1 MAYGMR
7 PQELAA
13 VGRNVNQQGVGVD
26 ESSIQS
32 AMDAELDEERA
43 DTVARNKSR
52 KNKARIANEK
62 TKAGVRQKAMKA
74 IKVAA
79 VEGAGMYAKS
89 VANKPE
95 PGVEMAELTVSDA
108 PDNLSA
114 ETAAPRLKLA
124 SSDPR
129 GRPAIGTEAHAKQAT
144 QQQKLIKGLGRYRKK
159 GLGPETDPE
168 LLALT
173 EPQAYS
179 KPGELY
185 GDNDPELDKLT
196 RTLAKERSLKNGS

>member
-108 PDNLSA
+108 PDNLSWDKEKGIEA
-114 ETAAPRLKLA
+114 AAPRLQLA

-185 GDNDPELDKLT
+185 GGSKV
-196 RTLAKERSLKNGS
+196 NGS